1 MRPGRAWRLL
11 RTAVPLR
18 ALLTGML
25 LATAG
30 ELAGAALL
38 GVSGW
43 FLTTCAVVTLQ
54 ADTTWS
60 WMYPSGA
67 VRALAL
73 GRTGL
78 RYLERL
84 VSHRA
89 LLSAQV
95 ALRARSA
102 RGAARLTARELR
114 AQRDGTLLTR
124 LTTDVE
130 TVAGLPAN
138 VCAPLGAAVVT
149 ACLVEILLLAAMPRL
164 GLAEL
169 VVWAAGLWCA
179 RRAHRRA
186 RAQLA
191 TAAEARAALR
201 TVLLGS
207 RAAFDE
213 LRCLDAVR
221 QARRAAATA
230 VTAVE
235 SAEWAAARA
244 ERLGRLSLR
253 LLAAVGQAAVLVIA
267 LGAAP
272 AQPVAVVVGE
282 VLLLAAGWDLLERLP
297 RLLQHLA
304 AAGDAAD
311 RLAPLAADE
320 RPVDERPVDGGAGRP
335 VERPVD
341 GSAERPVARSAER
354 PVARSAERP
363 VARSAERPA
372 DQPGEGP
379 VDESTGRPVDQP
391 GEGPVDQSTGRPA
404 DQPWDRWPRRVTALD
419 GARCVEASGLPLFGS
434 SATLTT
440 TLSGPGLTLITGPNG
455 SGKSTLLGRLAGRLP
470 APAGTVLL
478 DGTPVHRLPA
488 GAVAGTV
495 TLVEADDW
503 LADDTVAANLRQA
516 APSADPAALE
526 AVLDVVG
533 LSALPL
539 DAPVGPGG
547 RLLSQG
553 QRRRLAI
560 ARAVLRRPPVLL
572 LDEPVAGLDRPT
584 AQALLAGLPR
594 ALPDTALVIAL
605 QDQDVDLLERPP
617 TEVVRLGSDIAAVA
631 PSLPVPATRAP

>member
-1 MRPGRAWRLL
+1 MRPNRAWRLL

-18 ALLTGML
+18 ALVTGML

-84 VSHRA
+84 ASHRA

-138 VCAPLGAAVVT
+138 VCAPLGAAVIT
-149 ACLVEILLLAAMPRL
+149 ACLVEILLLAATPRL

-179 RRAHRRA
+179 RRAHRRS

-207 RAAFDE
+207 RASFDE
-213 LRCLDAVR
+213 LRCLDAVPE
-221 QARRAAATA
+221 ARRAAATA

-253 LLAAVGQAAVLVIA
+253 LLAAVGQAVVLVIA

-282 VLLLAAGWDLLERLP
+282 VLLLAAGWELLERLP

-304 AAGDAAD
+304 AAKDAAD

-320 RPVDERPVDGGAGRP
+320 RPGDQ
-335 VERPVD
+335 
-341 GSAERPVARSAER
+341 SAERPGDGSAVR
-354 PVARSAERP
+354 PG
-363 VARSAERPA
+363 
-372 DQPGEGP
+372 DQ
-379 VDESTGRPVDQP
+379 T
-391 GEGPVDQSTGRPA
+391 
-404 DQPWDRWPRRVTALD
+404 WDRWPRRVAALD
-419 GARCVEASGLPLFGS
+419 GARSVEASGLPLLGS

-470 APAGTVLL
+470 APAGTVFL

-488 GAVAGTV
+488 GTVAGTV

-516 APSADPAALE
+516 APSAGPTALE
-526 AVLDVVG
+526 AALDVVG

-572 LDEPVAGLDRPT
+572 LDEPVAGLDRPA

-617 TEVVRLGSDIAAVA
+617 TEVVRLGDDLAAVA
-631 PSLPVPATRAP
+631 PSVPAAATRVP

>member
-84 VSHRA
+84 VSHRT

-213 LRCLDAVR
+213 LRCLDAVP

-311 RLAPLAADE
+311 RLAPLAG
-320 RPVDERPVDGGAGRP
+320 DERPVDGGAGRP
-335 VERPVD
+335 VERPVE
-341 GSAERPVARSAER
+341 GGAV
-354 PVARSAERP
+354 
-363 VARSAERPA
+363 RPA
-372 DQPGEGP
+372 DQPVERP
-379 VDESTGRPVDQP
+379 VDGSAGRPVDQP
-391 GEGPVDQSTGRPA
+391 VEGPVDGRAGRPADQPVEGPVDQSTGRPV

-440 TLSGPGLTLITGPNG
+440 TLSGPGLMLITGPNG

-516 APSADPAALE
+516 APSADPTALE

-617 TEVVRLGSDIAAVA
+617 TEVVRLGGDLAAVA

>member
-18 ALLTGML
+18 TLLTGML

-67 VRALAL
+67 MRALAL

-179 RRAHRRA
+179 RHAHRRA

-213 LRCLDAVR
+213 LRCLDAVP

-320 RPVDERPVDGGAGRP
+320 RPVDGGA
-335 VERPVD
+335 
-341 GSAERPVARSAER
+341 
-354 PVARSAERP
+354 
-363 VARSAERPA
+363 
-372 DQPGEGP
+372 
-379 VDESTGRPVDQP
+379 GRPVDQP
-391 GEGPVDQSTGRPA
+391 GEGPVDGRAGRPA
-404 DQPWDRWPRRVTALD
+404 DQPIEGLVDESTERPADQPWNRWPRRVTALD

-516 APSADPAALE
+516 APSSDPAALE

-617 TEVVRLGSDIAAVA
+617 TEVVRLGGDLAAVA

>member
-84 VSHRA
+84 VSHRT

-213 LRCLDAVR
+213 LRCLDAVP

-320 RPVDERPVDGGAGRP
+320 RPADGGAEQPVERPADGGAERPADGGAERPADQP

-341 GSAERPVARSAER
+341 GRAV
-354 PVARSAERP
+354 
-363 VARSAERPA
+363 RPA

-379 VDESTGRPVDQP
+379 VDESAERPV
-391 GEGPVDQSTGRPA
+391 

-434 SATLTT
+434 SAPLTT

-516 APSADPAALE
+516 APSADPTALE

-617 TEVVRLGSDIAAVA
+617 TEVVRLGGDLAAVA

>member
-179 RRAHRRA
+179 RHAHRRA

-213 LRCLDAVR
+213 LRCLDAVP

-267 LGAAP
+267 LGSAP

-320 RPVDERPVDGGAGRP
+320 RPADGGAGRP

-341 GSAERPVARSAER
+341 GGAEQPV
-354 PVARSAERP
+354 
-363 VARSAERPA
+363 

-379 VDESTGRPVDQP
+379 VDEST
-391 GEGPVDQSTGRPA
+391 ERPA
-404 DQPWDRWPRRVTALD
+404 DQPWNRWPRHVTALD

-516 APSADPAALE
+516 APSADPTALE

-617 TEVVRLGSDIAAVA
+617 TEVVRLGGDLAAVA